1 MLVGYVDVHLRKKY
15 LVLRDLMPALA
26 KNGINKN
33 VMSQLTP
40 EELKSVKD
48 LQSQYNQTIFEV
60 GVAET
65 QILTIEKQV
74 KKLRED
80 KEALIKDLDTIEQ
93 KESALIATLQTKYG
107 NGAINPE
114 TGEIT
119 ATQQ

>member
-1 MLVGYVDVHLRKKY
+1 
-15 LVLRDLMPALA
+15 
-26 KNGINKN
+26 
-33 VMSQLTP
+33 MSQLTP

>member
-1 MLVGYVDVHLRKKY
+1 MDKIKT
-15 LVLRDLMPALA
+15 
-26 KNGINKN
+26 N

-40 EELKSVKD
+40 EELESVKA
-48 LQSQYNQTIFEV
+48 LQNQYNQTIFEV

-74 KKLRED
+74 KKLQED
-80 KEALIKDLDTIEQ
+80 KESLIKDLDTIEQ
-93 KESALIATLQTKYG
+93 KETALIATLQTKYG

-119 ATQQ
+119 SAQ

>member
-1 MLVGYVDVHLRKKY
+1 
-15 LVLRDLMPALA
+15 
-26 KNGINKN
+26 
-33 VMSQLTP
+33 MSQLTP

-119 ATQQ
+119 PTQQ

>member
-1 MLVGYVDVHLRKKY
+1 
-15 LVLRDLMPALA
+15 
-26 KNGINKN
+26 
-33 VMSQLTP
+33 MSQLTP
-40 EELKSVKD
+40 EELESVKA
-48 LQSQYNQTIFEV
+48 LQIQYNQTIFEV

-80 KEALIKDLDTIEQ
+80 KESLIKDLDTIEQ
-93 KESALIATLQTKYG
+93 KETALIATLQTKYG

-119 ATQQ
+119 PAQ

>member
-1 MLVGYVDVHLRKKY
+1 MDKIKT
-15 LVLRDLMPALA
+15 
-26 KNGINKN
+26 N

-40 EELKSVKD
+40 EELESVKA
-48 LQSQYNQTIFEV
+48 LQNQYNQTIFEV

-74 KKLRED
+74 KKLQED
-80 KEALIKDLDTIEQ
+80 KESLIKDLDTIEQ
-93 KESALIATLQTKYG
+93 KETALIATLQTKYG

-119 ATQQ
+119 PAQ